1 MTDFTKPLDDQ
12 KLKASVRNRSKDTT
26 MKRIFLASA
35 MLTVPMFAQ
44 SATLSSINNQC
55 AVDGISSYL
64 TASNYASKIIN
75 APRYDGMQ
83 MVWKDA
89 AEARYCPN
97 VIARYDAAA
106 DRKRE
111 QANSEF
117 QADLRRY
124 GQ

>member
-1 MTDFTKPLDDQ
+1 MMTNLTQTKDI
-12 KLKASVRNRSKDTT
+12 S
-26 MKRIFLASA
+26 MKYILLVSATLA
-35 MLTVPMFAQ
+35 VPMFAHAQ

-55 AVDGISSYL
+55 AVDGISGYL

-89 AEARYCPN
+89 AEVRYCPN